1 MKNARLFRGRSGET
15 NRGIRAFA
23 KISSSTSFFYA
34 VSRGVWLARN
44 EAMKSVRLV
53 SQVARDLQYF

>member
-1 MKNARLFRGRSGET
+1 MKNAKLFRGRSGET

-34 VSRGVWLARN
+34 VSALQ
-44 EAMKSVRLV
+44 EASGGLETR
-53 SQVARDLQYF
+53 Q